1 MSLDDFEGIKVE
13 DGYLII
19 RVKASDDPKWSSSGK
34 TLINYT
40 TGKAH
45 VMSDDSRVQLTW
57 WKYPPR

>member
-1 MSLDDFEGIKVE
+1 MSLDNFEGIKIE

-19 RVKASDDPKWSSSGK
+19 RVKASDNPKWSGSGK

-40 TGKAH
+40 TGKAR
-45 VMSDDSRVQLTW
+45 VMPDQSRVVLTW